1 MNAGGRPAEP
11 SSAGLEFADQR
22 AVTDDA
28 GVAFEDPAAMPVD
41 QFARR
46 LVLGIGLDLHH
57 QQVGRHVGAQ
67 RTDLGSHFGANVA
80 KQFEN

>member
-1 MNAGGRPAEP
+1 
-11 SSAGLEFADQR
+11 
-22 AVTDDA
+22 
-28 GVAFEDPAAMPVD
+28 VAFEDLAAMPVD